1 MLIKVNVDVDI
12 NYYTKVWCAVWFD
25 LNYLRRLYVATLN
38 ASISIHL
45 YISHNYYRAFY
56 FHAAC

>member
-12 NYYTKVWCAVWFD
+12 NYYIKVWCAVWFD

-45 YISHNYYRAFY
+45 
-56 FHAAC
+56 